1 MIQGRIVIVDDDP
14 DILEAIHQF
23 LAKRKFEIHTATN
36 GEEALSLIR
45 AVRPH
50 LVLLDI
56 RLPGLDGIETLREI
70 RRFDSTVGVI
80 MMTGYDDDEEG
91 RISLELGA
99 SDYIA
104 KPIDFKYLA
113 ATVAQKVLSMIGE

>member
-1 MIQGRIVIVDDDP
+1 MIQGRIVVVDDDP
-14 DILEAIHQF
+14 DVLETIRQF
-23 LAKRKFEIHTATN
+23 LAKRKFEIHTATT
-36 GEEALSLIR
+36 GEEALLLIR

-80 MMTGYDDDEEG
+80 MMTGYANDEEG
-91 RISLELGA
+91 RLSLELGA
-99 SDYIA
+99 SDYIV
-104 KPIDFKYLA
+104 KPIDFKYLG
-113 ATVAQKVLSMIGE
+113 ATVVQKVLSMIGE

>member
-23 LAKRKFEIHTATN
+23 LAKRKFEIHTATT
-36 GEEALSLIR
+36 GEEALLLIR

-80 MMTGYDDDEEG
+80 MMTGYDVSERG
-91 RISLELGA
+91 PALMAMGAKHVMGKPLEL
-99 SDYIA
+99 SELDRMLRE
-104 KPIDFKYLA
+104 YL
-113 ATVAQKVLSMIGE
+113 GN

>member
-1 MIQGRIVIVDDDP
+1 MIQGRIVVVDDDP
-14 DILEAIHQF
+14 ELLEAIRQF
-23 LAKRKFEIHTATN
+23 LTKRKFEIHTATT
-36 GEEALSLIR
+36 GDEALKLIR

-80 MMTGYDDDEEG
+80 MMTGYANDEEG
-91 RISLELGA
+91 RLSLELGA
-99 SDYIA
+99 SDYIV

-113 ATVAQKVLSMIGE
+113 ATVVQKVLSMIGE